1 MSLTNDLNEKE
12 DQIMAYKKREAA
24 MLEHLAAKEKQH
36 EQDNNVRL
44 QLSKRLEQVMMDRED
59 LKDIVENLKVRIFP
73 FFHTHTHTHTH
84 THQSYLSHSIMYKF
98 YHLFSYLNIYY

>member
-73 FFHTHTHTHTH
+73 FFHTHTPK
-84 THQSYLSHSIMYKF
+84 LSIPLHHI
-98 YHLFSYLNIYY
+98 